1 MRLTIEV
8 IKERIK
14 EKGLFKRNRKSI
26 EVKILAGLLYYLGL
40 SLRKASLFLS
50 QFESISHE
58 SVRVYYH
65 KIKEVLNEPKK
76 TVRNLIA
83 IDETKLK
90 VGDKTIYVWSAID
103 VESKECLGVY
113 ISESRNYLDTIL
125 FVRSI
130 LKFCSNKPK
139 ILVDGGRWY
148 PWALQKLGLKFE
160 RVRFGLRNC
169 VESFFSLLKRRTKAF
184 FNRFPHNS
192 RFDTVISWIKSF
204 MMFYNWILSI
214 T

>member
-1 MRLTIEV
+1 MKLAIDV

-14 EKGLFKRNRKSI
+14 EKELFKRNRKSI

-40 SLRKASLFLS
+40 SLRKTSLFLS

-103 VESKECLGVY
+103 VESKNTWKFIYQRQEITLILYYSLGVY
-113 ISESRNYLDTIL
+113 
-125 FVRSI
+125 
-130 LKFCSNKPK
+130 
-139 ILVDGGRWY
+139 
-148 PWALQKLGLKFE
+148 
-160 RVRFGLRNC
+160 
-169 VESFFSLLKRRTKAF
+169 
-184 FNRFPHNS
+184 
-192 RFDTVISWIKSF
+192 
-204 MMFYNWILSI
+204 
-214 T
+214 